1 MLECTYLQW
10 LVVTPAITV
19 ATGPPGVKLAG
30 LPVPACSAFL
40 PRLLGD
46 QLCYTIDVNQF
57 LLTPN
62 NRFYAL
68 EKGLIFVMDYNPE
81 RMTMKMP
88 NKTKMGPLSLYN
100 FYDRTAENKEA
111 KIVIET
117 IGKIYS

>member
-1 MLECTYLQW
+1 MYSDCCNLARPRHYCGYR
-10 LVVTPAITV
+10 
-19 ATGPPGVKLAG
+19 PPGVKLAG

-46 QLCYTIDVNQF
+46 QLCYTIDVNNI
-57 LLTPN
+57 LLTSKN
-62 NRFYAL
+62 KFDAL

-88 NKTKMGPLSLYN
+88 NKTKMGSLNLYKV
-100 FYDRTAENKEA
+100 YDRTAENKEA

-117 IGKIYS
+117 IGKIQILSN

>member
-1 MLECTYLQW
+1 MTTQC
-10 LVVTPAITV
+10 LVVAPSHHC
-19 ATGPPGVKLAG
+19 GNRPPGVKLAG

-40 PRLLGD
+40 PRVLGD

-57 LLTPN
+57 LLTSN
-62 NRFYAL
+62 NRFDAL